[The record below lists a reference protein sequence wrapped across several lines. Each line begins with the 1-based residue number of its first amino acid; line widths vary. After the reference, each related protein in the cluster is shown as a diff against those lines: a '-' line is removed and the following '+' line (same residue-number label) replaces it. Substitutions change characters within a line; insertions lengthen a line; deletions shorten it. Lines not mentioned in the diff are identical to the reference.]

1 MYLRY
6 RYRDLPRASVH
17 GAPKGTVAS
26 LRTSS
31 MLGMRYIFISR
42 VGYLQFKFRRAVEQI
57 SISKL
62 WYGPPALLKVKVQP
76 PCAYCRLSIQCL
88 LLLCVPWD
96 ILSHP
101 HSASHTT
108 GPTKHEN
115 ERFVTGSREVVMCWL
130 VIWKPRGSQAI
141 VVRRRRLRYGTVL
154 CCTVQYTRRVHLA
167 LPVKHAGR
175 RRKWGIRCH
184 F

>member
-88 LLLCVPWD
+88 LLLCVPWN
-96 ILSHP
+96 L
-101 HSASHTT
+101 A
-108 GPTKHEN
+108 
-115 ERFVTGSREVVMCWL
+115 
-130 VIWKPRGSQAI
+130 QAGTF
-141 VVRRRRLRYGTVL
+141 RRRPVGGTLPCDTVRVRAIEIGLSEHHHPTL
-154 CCTVQYTRRVHLA
+154 CVTPSVTPIV
-167 LPVKHAGR
+167 
-175 RRKWGIRCH
+175 
-184 F
+184 

>member
-1 MYLRY
+1 
-6 RYRDLPRASVH
+6 
-17 GAPKGTVAS
+17 
-26 LRTSS
+26 

-96 ILSHP
+96 LSP
-101 HSASHTT
+101 QPIVWAAT
-108 GPTKHEN
+108 
-115 ERFVTGSREVVMCWL
+115 VIAREAL
-130 VIWKPRGSQAI
+130 G
-141 VVRRRRLRYGTVL
+141 
-154 CCTVQYTRRVHLA
+154 LA
-167 LPVKHAGR
+167 
-175 RRKWGIRCH
+175 
-184 F
+184 